1 MMEEKRKK
9 GEQQQQHGPAVGARL
24 YFNYTAG
31 CARASSN
38 LVGPLS
44 LSLSLSL
51 SFFLLQS
58 HRSLSSALHPV
69 ALVGLFWFR
78 RQPVVYHRN
87 AKKQKKKKNR
97 GVRPTA
103 SAHPSTTLV
112 SLYSLWSFLLFP
124 SSSLQEREF
133 LRERKRKGR
142 EFFSKEDRNDEG
154 RGIVKVDD
162 ESSLDPF
169 EISKIKFLCQINR
182 IYLAFSF
189 KRIPSI
195 PFFCQNFN
203 RIIERRIN
211 HPCKLRDRILD
222 SCTFVQENSFH
233 SFLLPKF
240 QSN

>member
-1 MMEEKRKK
+1 MEEKRKK

-44 LSLSLSL
+44 LSHSLSL
-51 SFFLLQS
+51 SFSSRAIVRSPLHYTPWPQSVSSGFAGNPWYTTETRRNKRRRRTAVYGPPLQPTLQPLS
-58 HRSLSSALHPV
+58 SRCTASDRFSYSLSLPFRNENFYAREKGKERNS
-69 ALVGLFWFR
+69 FR
-78 RQPVVYHRN
+78 R
-87 AKKQKKKKNR
+87 KIE
-97 GVRPTA
+97 T
-103 SAHPSTTLV
+103 
-112 SLYSLWSFLLFP
+112 
-124 SSSLQEREF
+124 
-133 LRERKRKGR
+133 
-142 EFFSKEDRNDEG
+142 EG

-169 EISKIKFLCQINR
+169 EISKIKFLYQINR

-203 RIIERRIN
+203 RINNDVASMNKSSLQTSRSNPRFYAN
-211 HPCKLRDRILD
+211 
-222 SCTFVQENSFH
+222 
-233 SFLLPKF
+233 F
-240 QSN
+240 QISI

>member
-51 SFFLLQS
+51 SFFLHQS

-124 SSSLQEREF
+124 FSSLQEREF
-133 LRERKRKGR
+133 LRERKRKGK
-142 EFFSKEDRNDEG
+142 EFFSKEDRNGGEG
-154 RGIVKVDD
+154 DSKSRRWEQFGSFRNIENKI
-162 ESSLDPF
+162 P
-169 EISKIKFLCQINR
+169 ISN
-182 IYLAFSF
+182 
-189 KRIPSI
+189 
-195 PFFCQNFN
+195 
-203 RIIERRIN
+203 
-211 HPCKLRDRILD
+211 
-222 SCTFVQENSFH
+222 
-233 SFLLPKF
+233 
-240 QSN
+240 